1 MQVDLELALTNPG
14 DIEVHFI
21 QERLP
26 EDFYAEDRS
35 KKGWGL
41 VIRTSREL
49 PDDEASAVDFFL
61 SQLCPLA
68 DLIKKTTA
76 IFRVGAFHNTVTC
89 TVHFKS
95 CADLV
100 AMGASLE
107 ISTYPCSD
115 EEPGERDMQ

>member
-1 MQVDLELALTNPG
+1 MQVDLELALTNPS
-14 DIEVHFI
+14 DIEIHLV

-26 EDFYAEDRS
+26 EDFYVEDRS

-49 PDDEASAVDFFL
+49 PEDEASAVDFFL
-61 SQLCPLA
+61 SQLRPLA
-68 DLIKKTTA
+68 DLIKRTTA
-76 IFRVGAFHNTVTC
+76 IFRVGAFHDTVTC

-95 CADLV
+95 CTDLV
-100 AMGASLE
+100 TLGASLE

-115 EEPGERDMQ
+115 EQA